1 MIKWME
7 EMVKMKRTNVMI
19 IILVIIAMGF
29 LGAVL
34 GNRVSLAPPDKA
46 RERVGRRLFPERN
59 HTLNF
64 TKAPNKVQEVDYRGY
79 IVVKSAINMINLTI
93 SIILIFLYVNI
104 FRKIKSDFTLGLI
117 VVMFAFLV
125 YAITAN
131 PLFYSIFGYWGFGM
145 GPFQMIPDIFTTIAL
160 GILLY
165 LSLK

>member
-1 MIKWME
+1 
-7 EMVKMKRTNVMI
+7 MKRSRVTI
-19 IILVIIAMGF
+19 IILIIIAMGF

-34 GNRVSLAPPDKA
+34 GNRVSLAPPDRVK
-46 RERVGRRLFPERN
+46 ERMGKRIFPEDNAQPEHPGPFNRSEFL
-59 HTLNF
+59 HRVEDMDH
-64 TKAPNKVQEVDYRGY
+64 KGY
-79 IVVKSAINMINLTI
+79 IVAKSTVTMINI
-93 SIILIFLYVNI
+93 SISVILIFLYINI

-125 YAITAN
+125 YAITSN

>member
-1 MIKWME
+1 
-7 EMVKMKRTNVMI
+7 MKKAIVIT
-19 IILVIIAMGF
+19 IILIIIAMGL
-29 LGAVL
+29 LGTIL
-34 GNRVSLAPPDKA
+34 GNKVSLAPPERARDK
-46 RERVGRRLFPERN
+46 VGRGLFPDMEHAGN
-59 HTLNF
+59 A
-64 TKAPNKVQEVDYRGY
+64 TKEPPKPQEVDYRGY

-93 SIILIFLYVNI
+93 SVILIFLYVNI

-117 VVMFAFLV
+117 IVMFAFLI

-160 GILLY
+160 GVLLY